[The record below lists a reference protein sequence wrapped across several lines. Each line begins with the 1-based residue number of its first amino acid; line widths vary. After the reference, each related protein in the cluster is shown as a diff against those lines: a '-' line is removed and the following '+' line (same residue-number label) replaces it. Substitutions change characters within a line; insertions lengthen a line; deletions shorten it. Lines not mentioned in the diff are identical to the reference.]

1 MRLKELINFIEMKK
15 LLLLLLFIPLV
26 SFSEDEGLES
36 LYSFIIG
43 ILIFVGIL
51 LVIRLFGAWMLRI
64 NDVVSELQSINSKLN
79 KIEKK
84 LDKDS

>member
-1 MRLKELINFIEMKK
+1 MKK
-15 LLLLLLFIPLV
+15 LILLLLFIPLV

-51 LVIRLFGAWMLRI
+51 LGIRLFGAWMLRI

-84 LDKDS
+84 LDKDL

>member
-1 MRLKELINFIEMKK
+1 MKK

>member
-1 MRLKELINFIEMKK
+1 MKK
-15 LLLLLLFIPLV
+15 LILLLLFIPLV

-51 LVIRLFGAWMLRI
+51 LGIRLFGAWMLRI